1 MDSTVNVQ
9 SDTKKDHNM
18 IGDMIENKNKK
29 KDIIRRQKKK
39 RLAIRIYLIAYE
51 RCFKLHCDH
60 NCCSLDF

>member
-9 SDTKKDHNM
+9 SDTKKDYNM
-18 IGDMIENKNKK
+18 IGDMIEHKK
-29 KDIIRRQKKK
+29 KGHYQTAEKK

>member
-18 IGDMIENKNKK
+18 IGDMIENKNIK

-39 RLAIRIYLIAYE
+39 GLLSEYI
-51 RCFKLHCDH
+51 
-60 NCCSLDF
+60 